1 MNRRTD
7 DLKTKLPPGVLSM
20 IEKYDRHPT
29 ADLIKSVTFTRTQI
43 DNFGVKLELELP
55 EGAYFVSQKVKV
67 KHYANKRYC
76 CTLKHEDLNPNKF
89 GWFAYDLHPQKCQLY
104 YGKGEC
110 HLSVKYNGGKDDIRL
125 LIGAHD
131 DKPYIDCVTSFRKAL
146 AQEYG
151 E

>member
-1 MNRRTD
+1 MSHRLD
-7 DLKTKLPPGVLSM
+7 SLKMKLLPGVVGM
-20 IEKYDRHPT
+20 IKMYDRHPT
-29 ADLIKSVTFTRTQI
+29 ADLIKSVSFTRTQI

-55 EGAYFVSQKVKV
+55 EGAYFVSQKVKE
-67 KHYANKRYC
+67 KQYANKRYC
-76 CTLKHEDLNPNKF
+76 CALKHEDNNPIRF
-89 GWFAYDLHPQKCQLY
+89 GCFVYDLYPQKCKLY

-110 HLSVKYNGGKDDIRL
+110 PLSANYDEGKRL

-131 DKPYIDCVTSFRKAL
+131 DKPYIDCVTSFKKAL